1 MIEALKQFVND
12 DEALVRRGRF
22 LTTTFLL
29 EVGQAVWLIAIFEGR
44 IVSVTSGPF
53 VMPSSSFAL
62 RAAEAEWEKFWSRRP
77 PPGSHDL
84 MALIKRHVLRVDGNL
99 QIFMA
104 NLRYFKEALAKLR
117 ATGAQTAP
125 ARAQAA
131 LPGSGG
137 VSVAFEPIIGPYMHL
152 DLLGP
157 PHRIYLE
164 QAGEGTP
171 LLCLHTAGSDGRQ
184 YRALMND
191 ARITSRHRVIVF
203 DMPWH
208 GKSSP
213 PSGWHDEE
221 YQLTSAQ
228 YTTMILKIMTALEL
242 DRPILIGCSIGGRIA
257 LHLALEHPEAFRAII
272 GLQAGAHVDPYY
284 DLNFL
289 HRPDVHGGEV
299 SAAIVSGLVGPDA
312 PDEERWETLWHYM
325 QGGPGVFKG
334 DLYFYKLDGDIRGRV
349 AEIDTRRCPLFLLSG
364 EYDYS
369 CLPEESLAVAG
380 SIKGCEVTIM
390 KGLGH
395 FPMSENPQE
404 FLKYLL
410 PVLEKIGRR

>member
-1 MIEALKQFVND
+1 MIETLKARVNE

-22 LTTTFLL
+22 LTTTFLI
-29 EVGQAVWLIAIFEGR
+29 EVGQTAWLISIFEGR
-44 IVSVTSGPF
+44 VVSVSRGPF

-62 RAAEAEWEKFWSRRP
+62 RAAEEEWQKFWLSRP
-77 PPGSHDL
+77 PPGSNDL
-84 MALIKRHVLRVDGNL
+84 MALIKRRVLKAEGNL
-99 QIFMA
+99 AGIHGQPS
-104 NLRYFKEALAKLR
+104 LLQG
-117 ATGAQTAP
+117 GAGETAH
-125 ARAQAA
+125 R
-131 LPGSGG
+131 GSGRMT
-137 VSVAFEPIIGPYMHL
+137 AKFEPITGRYMHL
-152 DLLGP
+152 ELFGRH
-157 PHRIYLE
+157 HRIYVE
-164 QAGEGTP
+164 EAGAGTP

-191 ARITSRHRVIVF
+191 ERVTRRHRVIAF

-213 PSGWHDEE
+213 PEGWHNEE

-228 YTTMILKIMTALEL
+228 YTTMILEIMTALEL
-242 DRPILIGCSIGGRIA
+242 DRPIAIGCSIGGRIA
-257 LHLALEHPEAFRAII
+257 LHLALEHPERFRAII

-299 SAAIVSGLVGPDA
+299 CAAIVSGLVGPDA
-312 PDEERWETLWHYM
+312 PDNERWETLWHYM

-349 AEIDTRRCPLFLLSG
+349 AQIDTRQCPLFLLSG

-369 CLPEESLAVAG
+369 CTPEETLAVAASIPG
-380 SIKGCEVTIM
+380 SEVTIM

-395 FPMSENPQE
+395 FPMSENPAE
-404 FLKYLL
+404 FLKHLL
-410 PVLEKIGRR
+410 PVLEKIGSR